1 MAIIQD
7 REMQRK
13 STPMLQPSCKKQHQ
27 TFYIKKKKKGTSVK
41 IGTQYKFEVGLNEEK
56 TMIPYSD
63 GFLKGYLTVNSSF
76 YNEPYIPRTRMACMP
91 CIK

>member
-27 TFYIKKKKKGTSVK
+27 TFYIFYKKKKFKCEDWNIV
-41 IGTQYKFEVGLNEEK
+41 QV
-56 TMIPYSD
+56 
-63 GFLKGYLTVNSSF
+63 
-76 YNEPYIPRTRMACMP
+76 
-91 CIK
+91 